1 MRVAMSWVSS
11 VVALAAGSS
20 VFMSC
25 TFSPGSP
32 GSSAASGSA
41 PGPGSITGTLG
52 SSGSTGSGTGA
63 AASSGSGGKVGAKP
77 PPSADGLNC
86 GLQQYGLQNV
96 PPDLLIILDKS
107 GSMANDAM
115 DQQCMAPCQSKWS
128 SMTDGINMVVAQ
140 TDTTIR
146 WGLKFF
152 SDDDGCGVNPGPAV
166 PIAAGNA
173 AAIGTAIMA
182 TMPGGNTP
190 TAAAVTSGATY
201 LMGLTDPNPKYILLA
216 TDGEPNCAAGG
227 GGGGRRGGGGG
238 NASDAAGAEAAVT
251 MAAAAG
257 IPVFVVGVGN
267 VTSAQMT
274 LDQLATDGGRA
285 QATEPLYYPVSNT
298 ADLVAVLTKIGGQIA
313 SCTFSLGKAP
323 PDPANIAVYAYAGT
337 QSTRLAQS
345 MTNGWEYGAGM
356 TSIELFGPACDAVK
370 AKTTTDVQA
379 VFGCPGTV
387 IP

>member
-1 MRVAMSWVSS
+1 MARMSLSSRSMMSVTVA
-11 VVALAAGSS
+11 VVLAGAA
-20 VFMSC
+20 VASC
-25 TFSPGSP
+25 EFSPGLP
-32 GSSAASGSA
+32 GSAT
-41 PGPGSITGTLG
+41 GPGQPGQPGTTTTSNPFGGGTGT
-52 SSGSTGSGTGA
+52 TGSGGTGT
-63 AASSGSGGKVGAKP
+63 GT
-77 PPSADGLNC
+77 PPSLDGRNC

-107 GSMANDAM
+107 GSMSNDAM
-115 DQQCMAPCQSKWS
+115 DQPCGAGCQSKWS

-152 SDDDGCGVNPGPAV
+152 SDDKACGVNAGPAV

-173 AAIGTAIMA
+173 PAIATAIMA

-190 TAAAVTSGATY
+190 TAAAVTSGAAY
-201 LMGLTDPNPKYILLA
+201 LQGLTDTNPKYILLA
-216 TDGEPNCAAGG
+216 TDGEPNCAAAG
-227 GGGGRRGGGGG
+227 GGGGRRAGRGGGTT
-238 NASDAAGAEAAVT
+238 SDAPGAEAAVT

-267 VTSAQMT
+267 VTAAQMT
-274 LDQLATDGGRA
+274 LDQLATNGGRA
-285 QATEPLYYPVSNT
+285 QATQPFYYPASNT
-298 ADLVAVLTKIGGQIA
+298 ADLVAVLTKIGGQIT

-323 PDPANIAVYAYAGT
+323 PDPTNIAVYAYAGT
-337 QSTRLAQS
+337 TSTRLAQS

-356 TSIELFGPACDAVK
+356 TSIELFGAACDAVK

-379 VFGCPGTV
+379 IFGCPGLI